1 MLCHRYCRLI
11 ENVWHLYGYL
21 VVYGHGLP
29 RWRRFKSRKNIIF
42 RITREARV
50 NVLCLEFNCQFRFLG
65 IGLYFIP
72 YSNIDIFLLATKV
85 NCAVGCD
92 LLKNLLA
99 EKKSRSSLSLESN
112 CYMLLLRKYNYLLFQ
127 KHLLWLYH

>member
-1 MLCHRYCRLI
+1 MATGFPNGVAC
-11 ENVWHLYGYL
+11 
-21 VVYGHGLP
+21 
-29 RWRRFKSRKNIIF
+29 FKSRKNIIF

-99 EKKSRSSLSLESN
+99 EKKVKVITVFRMQL
-112 CYMLLLRKYNYLLFQ
+112 
-127 KHLLWLYH
+127 

>member
-1 MLCHRYCRLI
+1 MATGFPNGVAC
-11 ENVWHLYGYL
+11 
-21 VVYGHGLP
+21 
-29 RWRRFKSRKNIIF
+29 FKSRKNIIF

-50 NVLCLEFNCQFRFLG
+50 NVLCLEFNCQFRFL
-65 IGLYFIP
+65 YFIS

-99 EKKSRSSLSLESN
+99 EKKVKVIPVFR
-112 CYMLLLRKYNYLLFQ
+112 MQLLYAFTK
-127 KHLLWLYH
+127 KI